1 MDDRRK
7 TEIDRNRLRAET
19 TVGVVLG
26 VSIVALAVILGGG
39 AAGPKSSSAGA
50 PAISVKAPRVVVLKG
65 RRLLHL
71 FDGRRLIKSYSI
83 DLGVSPVGPK
93 MRKDDGRTPEGRFRV
108 VTKNPDSAFCKFIGL
123 DYPDLPTTNW
133 GLAQGFIS
141 PGEANNI
148 RRSLAAGRCPD
159 WGTELG
165 GGIGLHG
172 NGRGTDWTGG
182 CVALSDEHI
191 EELFSILRIGDPVEI
206 LP

>member
-1 MDDRRK
+1 MDNSPGTGFSSTRQRG
-7 TEIDRNRLRAET
+7 ET
-19 TVGVVLG
+19 TFGAVLG
-26 VSIVALAVILGGG
+26 VSLIALAVVLGGG
-39 AAGPKSSSAGA
+39 AAGPKSSSAGG
-50 PAISVKAPRVVVLKG
+50 PAISVSAPRAVVLKG

-71 FDGRRLIKSYSI
+71 FDGQRLIKSYSI

-93 MRKDDGRTPEGRFRV
+93 QRKDDGRTPEGRFRV
-108 VTKNPDSAFCKFIGL
+108 VTKNPDSPFRRFIGL

-133 GLAQGFIS
+133 GLDQGLIS

-159 WGTELG
+159 WGTALG

-172 NGRGTDWTGG
+172 DRRGSDWTGG

-191 EELFSILRIGDPVEI
+191 EELFSVLRIGDPVEI